1 MSLHSTRGH
10 CQQNKLFTSHL
21 KQTAQITGA
30 CDRMAVGF
38 ITTYAIGAYH
48 H

>member
-1 MSLHSTRGH
+1 MIRGRH
-10 CQQNKLFTSHL
+10 V
-21 KQTAQITGA
+21 G
-30 CDRMAVGF
+30 DRIVVGF